1 MAGLFTRHV
10 ARAESQL
17 EGREENCVPASVF
30 VFTHNGETTVLNVPE
45 GSVEQVADLA
55 AKYDFD
61 GLKTLGNDW
70 LCKTENLPHPRIP
83 NER

>member
-17 EGREENCVPASVF
+17 EAREENCVPASVF

-45 GSVEQVADLA
+45 TSVGQVVDLA
-55 AKYDFD
+55 AKDDFD

-70 LCKTENLPHPRIP
+70 SCKTENPPP
-83 NER
+83 PVYQ